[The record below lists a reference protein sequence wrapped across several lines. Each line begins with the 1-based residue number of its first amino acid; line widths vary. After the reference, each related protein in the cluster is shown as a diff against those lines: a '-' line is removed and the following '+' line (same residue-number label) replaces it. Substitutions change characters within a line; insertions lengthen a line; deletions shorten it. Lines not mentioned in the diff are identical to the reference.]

1 MIELKIGSSDLAN
14 FVSQFLKKSQKFPI
28 IRCCRKLIGESPIVY
43 FPERGKGLIWPF
55 RSKHMTSV
63 VVVGTQWGDEGKG
76 KITDFLSQ
84 DAEVIA
90 RYQGGDNA
98 GHTIVIDGKK
108 FKLHLIP
115 SGIFFP
121 EKISVIGNGVVIN
134 PKSLVTELDYLHQEG
149 VKTDSLR
156 ISDRAHVILPYHI
169 KLDQLQEAAKGDN
182 KIGTTNKGIG
192 PAYMDKAA
200 RVGIRIADLLD
211 KDIFAQRLKANLA
224 EKNRLFE
231 KMYECQPLVFDE
243 IFEEY
248 YQYGQ
253 TIKDYVTDTSV
264 ILNDALDAGK
274 RVLFEGAQG
283 VMLDID
289 QGTYPFVTSSNPV
302 AGGVTIGSGVGP
314 SKINKVVGVCKAYT
328 SRVGDGPFPTEL
340 NDETGNRIRE
350 VGHEYGTTTG
360 RPRRVGWFDSVVM
373 RHSRRVSG
381 ITNLSLNSI
390 DVLSG
395 LPTVKI
401 CVAYDLDGKRIDH
414 YPASLEQLKRCQPIY
429 EELPGWQEDITGCR
443 SLDELPEAARNYVR
457 RVGELVGVRISTFSV
472 GPDRDQTNILDS
484 VWANI

>member
-1 MIELKIGSSDLAN
+1 
-14 FVSQFLKKSQKFPI
+14 
-28 IRCCRKLIGESPIVY
+28 
-43 FPERGKGLIWPF
+43 
-55 RSKHMTSV
+55 MTSV

-121 EKISVIGNGVVIN
+121 EKISVIGNGVVVN
-134 PKSLVTELDYLHQEG
+134 PKSLVKELEYLHAEG
-149 VKTDSLR
+149 VSTDSLR
-156 ISDRAHVILPYHI
+156 VSDRAHVILPYHI

-211 KDIFAQRLKANLA
+211 KEVFAERLKTNLA
-224 EKNRLFE
+224 EKNRLFT
-231 KMYECQPLVFDE
+231 KMYGSEGLSFDD

-248 YQYGQ
+248 YAYGQ
-253 TIKDYVTDTSV
+253 QIKQYVTDTSV

-340 NDETGNRIRE
+340 SDEVGERIRE

-381 ITNLSLNSI
+381 ITNLSLNCI

-395 LPTVKI
+395 LDTVKI
-401 CVAYDLDGKRIDH
+401 CVAYDLDGKRIDY
-414 YPASLEQLKRCQPIY
+414 YPASLEQLKRCKPIY
-429 EELPGWQEDITGCR
+429 EELPGWEEDITGCR
-443 SLDELPEAARNYVR
+443 SLDELPENARNYVR
-457 RVGELVGVRISTFSV
+457 RVGELVGVRISNFSV
-472 GPDRDQTNILDS
+472 GPDREQTNILES
-484 VWANI
+484 VWSNI